1 MRLLFPNL
9 TFEEELAGHVRS
21 PSAATRQISSEL
33 APLMLHLADD
43 EDRLITD
50 DRLEWPRHLQH
61 LNARTIRVAQAA
73 RMAATSQTTPVQQ
86 FVPWGW
92 SEVAF
97 ETARQCGI
105 TAESKIVAAQSVARV
120 NGRDF
125 NAQLD
130 PVLGAATAD
139 WPFMKDGQATFGRVC
154 QDLAGWQRAVDRLA
168 SGGYERVVTKPQ
180 FAHAARNRLLTG
192 TEDLNTQQRSWV
204 LKQLQTPGMVYVEPW
219 VDVQHQAG
227 LQFQIEVR
235 ASDSAAADISIVAR
249 TGLLT
254 DRGGRY
260 RGTLLWPHPVSADC
274 ELMRAFDDEWED
286 SVSFGAEVCRLAFE
300 AGYRGPLG
308 IDAFSFRTPDG
319 TSGCRPCN
327 DINARWTMGRVAVAL
342 RRHCTSDE
350 TAIWLHAEVR
360 QIESILPSG
369 LNSSGQPED
378 GDVRAIG
385 TSPRQVNGRPV
396 NTGSVLIAAKNPT
409 AAVELAEL
417 IQNAAVD

>member
-1 MRLLFPNL
+1 MRLLFSNL

-21 PSAATRQISSEL
+21 PSAATRQITSEL

-43 EDRLITD
+43 GDRLITD

-61 LNARTIRVAQAA
+61 LNARTIRVTQAA
-73 RMAATSQTTPVQQ
+73 RMAATSHTTPVQQ

-97 ETARQCGI
+97 ETARQCGFR
-105 TAESKIVAAQSVARV
+105 AELLPVAAQAVARV
-120 NGRDF
+120 NGRSF

-130 PVLGAATAD
+130 PVLGPAAVD
-139 WPFMKDGQATFGRVC
+139 WPFMEDGQATFGRVC
-154 QDLAGWQRAVDRLA
+154 RDLNQWQRAVDRLA

-180 FAHAARNRLLTG
+180 FAHAARNRLLSGTG
-192 TEDLNTQQRSWV
+192 ELNTQQRSWV
-204 LKQLQTPGMVYVEPW
+204 MKQLRTAGMVYVEPW

-227 LQFQIEVR
+227 LQFQIEAE
-235 ASDSAAADISIVAR
+235 ASDSTGADVSIVAR
-249 TGLLT
+249 TGLRT

-260 RGTLLWPHPVSADC
+260 QGTLLWPDAASADC
-274 ELMRAFDDEWED
+274 ELRRAFDAEWKD
-286 SVSFGAEVCRLAFE
+286 SVEFGIEVCRVAFE

-308 IDAFSFRTPDG
+308 IDTFSFLTPDG

-342 RRHCTSDE
+342 RRHCMSDE
-350 TAIWLHAEVR
+350 TSIWLHAAVR

-409 AAVELAEL
+409 AAMELAEL
-417 IQNAAVD
+417 IQKAAVD

>member
-21 PSAATRQISSEL
+21 PSAATRQITSEL
-33 APLMLHLADD
+33 APLMLHLAED
-43 EDRLITD
+43 EDRLVTD

-97 ETARQCGI
+97 EAARQCCFR
-105 TAESKIVAAQSVARV
+105 TELLPVAPQSVAHV
-120 NGRDF
+120 NGRSF

-130 PVLGAATAD
+130 PVLGSAAAD
-139 WPFMKDGQATFGRVC
+139 WPFKEGGRATFGRVC
-154 QDLAGWQRAVDRLA
+154 RDLAEWQRAVGQLA
-168 SGGYERVVTKPQ
+168 SRGYERVVTKPQ
-180 FAHAARNRLLTG
+180 FAHAARNRLLSGTG
-192 TEDLNTQQRSWV
+192 ELNTQQRSWV
-204 LKQLQTPGMVYVEPW
+204 LKQLRTAGMVYVEPW
-219 VDVQHQAG
+219 VDVHSQAG
-227 LQFQIEVR
+227 LQFQIEAVV
-235 ASDSAAADISIVAR
+235 SDYAVADVSIVAR

-254 DRGGRY
+254 DRRGRY
-260 RGTLLWPHPVSADC
+260 QGSLLWPDPGSADC

-286 SVSFGAEVCRLAFE
+286 SVQIGTEVCRLAFE

-308 IDAFSFRTPDG
+308 IDTFSFRTPDG

-342 RRHCTSDE
+342 RRHCMSDE
-350 TAIWLHAEVR
+350 TSIWLHAAVR
-360 QIESILPSG
+360 QIESILPGG

-409 AAVELAEL
+409 AAMELAEL